1 MADDPELGR
10 LSETQN
16 ERIFRT
22 EILPDYLPTD
32 IGKADHPTLVVIG
45 GQPGSGT
52 TALLESG
59 HADLEQSGPVIR
71 ITSGDLAAY
80 HPDFITHQA
89 TGPGTASRFA
99 QTDAGVWTEKL
110 LAAATTRGVHVIV
123 ETTMQ
128 APETVERIV
137 TDGRDANYRVEVH
150 VLAVNPR
157 VSWQGGHYR
166 FEELNHAG
174 AAAPVPVRSEH
185 ENSVVG
191 LAESLKRIE
200 RGSLADRVVVQTASG
215 AKIYDNELEQG
226 QWRSAPAARQVLEET
241 RGRPLS
247 GEEIDRF
254 AAGWEKVLSRMHER
268 GAPMDRID
276 EATRQSRDDLAW
288 FIAERRRADAD
299 DSRDTQEIA
308 HRLERGF
315 APAIPAP
322 TVDASIPTPGDR
334 ARERT
339 GESQDRHVHP
349 GDILIPGRELPDLG
363 EAEIDRGLRE
373 SSRLA
378 GKRAEVDRLF
388 QLVYGNSGA
397 VSGTVEGI
405 DGAMAGSAAGQDV
418 RAGKLGPMAGEGR
431 GFLRGESPERQTARA
446 HLPQLAAAL
455 EDYGRTVDFERHQI
469 ETRHREEQHRHRQ
482 AIRAPSEGLSQVLR
496 APAHEQASRLNAS
509 SQTRRELE
517 QIVAAINRRLGPDDR
532 RALRAHDTGQL
543 ARSLGTSQDRAI
555 ALTRL
560 HAQTQAVG
568 RQVQMQRQQLD
579 RNAGLT
585 IKR

>member
-1 MADDPELGR
+1 MADDPKLGI
-10 LSETQN
+10 LFDTQN

-22 EILPDYLPTD
+22 EIVPDYLPAD

-52 TALLESG
+52 TALLTRAHTE
-59 HADLEQSGPVIR
+59 LEQSGPVIR
-71 ITSGDLAAY
+71 IANGDLLSYFPGYTTGQSA
-80 HPDFITHQA
+80 
-89 TGPGTASRFA
+89 GPGRAARIGQLDAS
-99 QTDAGVWTEKL
+99 VWTEKL
-110 LAAATTRGVHVIV
+110 LAAAMERGVHVV
-123 ETTMQ
+123 LDTATQ
-128 APETVERIV
+128 TPETVERIM
-137 TDGRDANYRVEVH
+137 TAGRDANYRVEAL

-174 AAAPVPVRSEH
+174 VAAPAPMRSGH
-185 ENSVVG
+185 ENSVAR
-191 LAESLKRIE
+191 LAESLERIE
-200 RGSLADRVVVQTASG
+200 RGRLADRIVVQTASG
-215 AKIYDNELEQG
+215 DRIYDNELEQG
-226 QWRSAPAARQVLEET
+226 QWRTAPAARQVLEET

-247 GEEIDRF
+247 GDEIDRF
-254 AAGWEKVLSRMHER
+254 AAGWEKVLSRMLER
-268 GAPMDRID
+268 GAPMDQID
-276 EATRQSRDDLAW
+276 EVRHQSRDDLAW
-288 FIAERRRADAD
+288 FMAERQRADAD
-299 DSRDTQEIA
+299 DSRDAQEVA
-308 HRLERGF
+308 HRLSRKMARDIA
-315 APAIPAP
+315 APS
-322 TVDASIPTPGDR
+322 VDASIHAPQGE
-334 ARERT
+334 ERT
-339 GESQDRHVHP
+339 GEGRGRNVPP
-349 GDILIPGRELPDLG
+349 GDVLIPGRELPDLG
-363 EAEIDRGLRE
+363 EAEIDRRLRG

-378 GKRAEVDRLF
+378 EKRAEVERLA
-388 QLVYGNSGA
+388 QLVYGNSA
-397 VSGTVEGI
+397 TVSATVEGI

-446 HLPQLAAAL
+446 HLPQLVAAL

-482 AIRAPSEGLSQVLR
+482 EIRAPSVGLSEILR

-532 RALRAHDTGQL
+532 RALRAQDTGQL